1 MFKPLV
7 VVVVVLFLVGP
18 SVVSVGG
25 FASENNRNIRFAV
38 LASVSSR
45 PSVRRVRPSRRR
57 GLWNGVAFQRE
68 SAPKNAWTSL
78 VPTLSSARRRVTDR
92 GSTWRLRW
100 ASTSRT
106 ASARFSRA

>member
-1 MFKPLV
+1 MFKPLVVV

-45 PSVRRVRPSRRR
+45 PSVR
-57 GLWNGVAFQRE
+57 LGVAVCGMEWLLQRE